1 MKEQQNNKIE
11 QALSL
16 YNYDMTDE
24 QVREAVKKIIAE
36 KVLRRCPRT
45 THWR

>member
-24 QVREAVKKIIAE
+24 QVRETVKS
-36 KVLRRCPRT
+36 LRRCPRT
-45 THWR
+45 THWK